1 MSTKKKIKIAYKFH
15 LQRKS
20 WLTFWPDGSGFGR
33 SSSAHAYLIPFMWAA
48 ERINGE
54 GVRYPLPSA
63 RASHVQHHSQRHS
76 RLCTRNTQVPT
87 MSPCLSRFT
96 PGTDS
101 TSQNLKCDRS
111 KPEVVIHQR
120 HSLGVL
126 SISLGTIPC
135 PLPWFGTQLA
145 AFLGSVLPTSP
156 SLNSK
161 PLPSPTRPTL
171 SYGRVLRPGS
181 QWVRSASRLA
191 LGEVRSLGIWKR
203 TDKLGRFSKD
213 IKDPVARQRDGRKP
227 GFLGKG
233 DLCSSAVALSEGML
247 RRSPCVQ
254 PSCGGWWS
262 LCNKMGGPH
271 LGISSYIL
279 SRSNIFRCP
288 FE

>member
-1 MSTKKKIKIAYKFH
+1 MWCSGLRIWRCHCCGMGSIRGLGTSTHQECRQKENKEIQLSTKKKIKIAYKFH

-48 ERINGE
+48 GRINGE

-120 HSLGVL
+120 HSLV
-126 SISLGTIPC
+126 
-135 PLPWFGTQLA
+135 
-145 AFLGSVLPTSP
+145 
-156 SLNSK
+156 
-161 PLPSPTRPTL
+161 
-171 SYGRVLRPGS
+171 
-181 QWVRSASRLA
+181 
-191 LGEVRSLGIWKR
+191 
-203 TDKLGRFSKD
+203 
-213 IKDPVARQRDGRKP
+213 
-227 GFLGKG
+227 
-233 DLCSSAVALSEGML
+233 SSAV
-247 RRSPCVQ
+247 
-254 PSCGGWWS
+254 
-262 LCNKMGGPH
+262 H
-271 LGISSYIL
+271 L
-279 SRSNIFRCP
+279 SRYNPLSPALVWNPVGCISWLCP
-288 FE
+288 AHVHLTQLKTSPLTHPPHSQLWKGSETWLSVG